1 MTKTDQGEIAM
12 ASRERAVQLR
22 HTRGFTLV
30 ELLIALVIISIL
42 AAVAIPA
49 YSSKVRT
56 GRQVDAQ
63 RVLMALA
70 QTQEIYRFQNGGYTG
85 TVANLTALGFVDD
98 SATNS
103 AGVQYYPQANIQI
116 TPGAGNPVTTYT
128 ATIWGNIGGAEAD
141 KWQID
146 NNGVLTN
153 IQNGT

>member
-85 TVANLTALGFVDD
+85 TVANLTAEGLWMTRRRTPPG
-98 SATNS
+98 SS
-103 AGVQYYPQANIQI
+103 I
-116 TPGAGNPVTTYT
+116 TPR
-128 ATIWGNIGGAEAD
+128 
-141 KWQID
+141 QISKSPRAQET
-146 NNGVLTN
+146 L
-153 IQNGT
+153 

>member
-1 MTKTDQGEIAM
+1 MTKIDQGDIAM
-12 ASRERAVQLR
+12 APRDRAVQLR

-30 ELLIALVIISIL
+30 ELLITLVIISIL

-49 YSSKVRT
+49 YTSNVRQ

-85 TVANLTALGFVDD
+85 VVANLTALGFVDD

-103 AGVQYYPQANIQI
+103 AGVQYYPPANIQI

-128 ATIWGNIGGAEAD
+128 ATIWGSIGGKVSD

-146 NNGVLTN
+146 NNGTLTN

>member
-12 ASRERAVQLR
+12 TARDRAVQLL
-22 HTRGFTLV
+22 HTQGFTLV

-49 YSSKVRT
+49 YSSKVRQ

-70 QTQEIYRFQNGGYTG
+70 QTEEIYRFQNGAYTG
-85 TVANLTALGFVDD
+85 AVASLTALGFVDD
-98 SATNS
+98 SAKNS
-103 AGVQYYPQANIQI
+103 AGVQYYPLANIQI

-128 ATIWGNIGGAEAD
+128 ATIWGNIGGAQAD

-146 NNGVLTN
+146 NNGVLTPL
-153 IQNGT
+153 QNGT